1 MKRLSV
7 GTISALCLASAVS
20 PAVLANTIESQAP
33 TTNQAATQLL
43 SQGQQVPGQQIPGQ
57 QVPGQQVPGQQVPGQ
72 QIPGQQMP
80 GQQMPGQQVPGQQMP
95 GQPSQTL
102 HRGATL
108 SPDIVSPFQLVYMA
122 LGGELQEYGIRGG
135 QALIQNTRTGNVNGQ
150 DIVETAA
157 RQGYISN
164 DILTDQLYIDRVNR
178 FLSMKQ
184 RDWRS

>member
-7 GTISALCLASAVS
+7 GTISALFLASAVS

-57 QVPGQQVPGQQVPGQ
+57 QVPGQQVPGQQMPGQ
-72 QIPGQQMP
+72 QI
-80 GQQMPGQQVPGQQMP
+80 PGQQMP

-102 HRGATL
+102 HRGVTL
-108 SPDIVSPFQLVYMA
+108 SPDLVSPFQLVYMA
-122 LGGELQEYGIRGG
+122 LGGELQDYGIRGG